1 MIKEKFIELNVY
13 KEKGSQINN
22 LSFHLKKIE
31 KDEQTKLKPRR
42 RKKLIKIWEEN
53 KWNSK
58 QKTKRKPIKL
68 KAGP

>member
-1 MIKEKFIELNVY
+1 MIKEKFIELKVY
-13 KEKGSQINN
+13 KEKRSQINN

-31 KDEQTKLKPRR
+31 KDEQSKLKPRR

-53 KWNSK
+53 KWNRK
-58 QKTKRKPIKL
+58 QKTKRKPIKP